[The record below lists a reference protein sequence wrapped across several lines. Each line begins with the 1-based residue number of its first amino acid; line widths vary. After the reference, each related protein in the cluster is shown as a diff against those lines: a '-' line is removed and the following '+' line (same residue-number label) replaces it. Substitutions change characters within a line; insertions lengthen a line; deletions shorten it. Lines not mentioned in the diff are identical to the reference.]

1 MSTKKEI
8 LLETGTGE
16 AEILEFRV
24 GDGDYAINVIK
35 IKEILEVDN
44 ISPVPKANASVIG
57 LTMVRGTIIPLVDM
71 KFVLTGEHT
80 SKTRFTTLLC
90 EFNQNQVAF
99 CVDFVKGIQRVPW
112 KNIQKPDAIIDDKS
126 SLVIGNITFDNRIV
140 MMLDFEKVV
149 SDIAP
154 ATGINEE
161 RIEKIIKKDRSNLKV
176 VLSDDSPLI
185 RKVLFE
191 ALTKAGFSQ
200 LRFFNDG
207 QQAWN
212 YFEDLLERKGE
223 NFKDEVD
230 ILITDI
236 EMPQMD
242 GHTLT
247 RKIKENPVLKTLPV
261 VIFSSLITET
271 LKHKGESVNADAQLS
286 KPEIEN
292 LVDVVDKLVG

>member
-1 MSTKKEI
+1 
-8 LLETGTGE
+8 
-16 AEILEFRV
+16 
-24 GDGDYAINVIK
+24 
-35 IKEILEVDN
+35 
-44 ISPVPKANASVIG
+44 
-57 LTMVRGTIIPLVDM
+57 MVRGAIIPLVDM

-80 SKTRFTTLLC
+80 NKTRFTTLLC

-112 KNIQKPDAIIDDKS
+112 KNIQKPDAIIDDKG

-154 ATGINEE
+154 ATGINDE
-161 RIEKIIKKDRSNLKV
+161 RIEKIVKKDRSNLKV

-247 RKIKENPVLKTLPV
+247 RKIKENPVLRSLPV

-271 LKHKGESVNADAQLS
+271 LKHKGESVHVDAQLS

>member
-80 SKTRFTTLLC
+80 NKTRFTTLLC

-112 KNIQKPDAIIDDKS
+112 KNIQKPDAIIDDKG

>member
-80 SKTRFTTLLC
+80 NKTRFTTLLC

-112 KNIQKPDAIIDDKS
+112 KNIQKPDAIIDDKG

-292 LVDVVDKLVG
+292 LVDIVDKLVG

>member
-80 SKTRFTTLLC
+80 NKTRFTTLLC

>member
-16 AEILEFRV
+16 AEVLEFRV
-24 GDGDYAINVIK
+24 GEGDYAINVIK

-57 LTMVRGTIIPLVDM
+57 LTMVRGAIIPLVDM

-80 SKTRFTTLLC
+80 NKTRFTTLLC

-112 KNIQKPDAIIDDKS
+112 KNIQKPDAIIDDKG

-154 ATGINEE
+154 ATGINDE
-161 RIEKIIKKDRSNLKV
+161 RIEKIVKKDRSNLKV

-271 LKHKGESVNADAQLS
+271 LKHKGESVHVDAQLS

>member
-16 AEILEFRV
+16 AEVLEFRV
-24 GDGDYAINVIK
+24 GEGDYAINVIK

-80 SKTRFTTLLC
+80 NKTRFTTLLC

-112 KNIQKPDAIIDDKS
+112 KNIQKPDAIIDDKG

-292 LVDVVDKLVG
+292 LVDIVDKLVG

>member
-16 AEILEFRV
+16 AEVLEFRV
-24 GDGDYAINVIK
+24 GEGDYAINVIK

-57 LTMVRGTIIPLVDM
+57 LTMVRGAIIPLVDM

-80 SKTRFTTLLC
+80 NKTRFTTLLC

-112 KNIQKPDAIIDDKS
+112 KNIQKPDAIIDDKG

-154 ATGINEE
+154 ATGINDE
-161 RIEKIIKKDRSNLKV
+161 RIEKIVKKDRSNLKV

-247 RKIKENPVLKTLPV
+247 RKIKENPVLRSLPV

-271 LKHKGESVNADAQLS
+271 LKHKGESVHVDAQLS

>member
-16 AEILEFRV
+16 AEVLEFRV
-24 GDGDYAINVIK
+24 GEGDYAINVIK

-57 LTMVRGTIIPLVDM
+57 LTMVRGAIIPLVDM

-80 SKTRFTTLLC
+80 NKTRFTTLLC

-112 KNIQKPDAIIDDKS
+112 KNIQKPDAIIDDKG

>member
-80 SKTRFTTLLC
+80 NKTRFTTLLC

-112 KNIQKPDAIIDDKS
+112 KNIQKPDAIIDDKG

-161 RIEKIIKKDRSNLKV
+161 RIEKIIKV